1 MKNTFRVEGKGLLLS
16 GGSKPKLKGVDFRT
30 NLKLVLPDGST
41 LFTSVVGIN
50 CKNGDL
56 IVSNGDDLNV
66 PNKTE
71 VWLNESKE

>member
-1 MKNTFRVEGKGLLLS
+1 MKNTSRVEGKGLLLS
-16 GGSKPKLKGVDFRT
+16 GGSKPQLKGVDFRT
-30 NLKLVLPDGST
+30 NLKFVLPDGST

>member
-1 MKNTFRVEGKGLLLS
+1 
-16 GGSKPKLKGVDFRT
+16 
-30 NLKLVLPDGST
+30 LKLVLPDGST
-41 LFTSVVGIN
+41 LFTSVVGVN

-66 PNKTE
+66 SNKTE